1 MNDMTPIT
9 VRLTPDRA
17 KALLEEAGADNV
29 HVKARTSGKMWAFFS
44 YLGEGCVWGLR
55 VGALERNFARDV
67 ATELTPPTKVLAAAR

>member
-1 MNDMTPIT
+1 MNDMTPLA

-44 YLGEGCVWGLR
+44 YLGENIVWSLR
-55 VGALERNFARDV
+55 IGAIERNFARDV
-67 ATELTPPTKVLAAAR
+67 ATELIPPVKA

>member
-1 MNDMTPIT
+1 MNDMTPLGLA

-29 HVKARTSGKMWAFFS
+29 YVKARTSGKMWAFFS
-44 YLGEGCVWGLR
+44 YLNENCVWSLR

-67 ATELTPPTKVLAAAR
+67 ATELSPPVKAA